1 MKIAYVIPGSGGSF
15 YCENCLRDIDLVNA
29 IRGLGHDVIIVPMYL
44 PFFAGDNDI
53 DGSLPLF
60 YGAIN
65 TYLMYKLPFLR
76 KAPAWFTRIFDSPAL
91 LHAAAKKAGSTRAV
105 TLGEMTISL
114 LQGEEGEHAVE
125 LNRLVS
131 TLHDD
136 VQPDL
141 VHLSNALLLGLAG
154 QIKQKLRVPLTCS
167 LQDEDTWV
175 DAMHSHHAEQVWRM
189 MSEKAEYV
197 DAFFPVSRYYARK
210 MQNLMH
216 LPEERLHVAHVGVD
230 TELFKPGEPSFN
242 PPVIGF
248 LSRMSES
255 LGLGLLAEAFIH
267 LKRDPSLSDARLHI
281 SGGQTS
287 DDSKFIATMTKRFK
301 AEGVL
306 KDVEIVQDFDKESRI
321 RFLSNLSVL
330 SVPALT
336 EHAFGSYV
344 FEAMALGIPVA
355 QPELGAFPELI
366 GETGGGI
373 VYSPNDVE
381 MLTTS
386 LKSILCN
393 HEKATE
399 LGKQGS
405 KTVHRK
411 FGLKTT
417 ARKILDVYQSC
428 LMKK

>member
-15 YCENCLRDIDLVNA
+15 YCENCLRDIELVNS
-29 IRGLGHDVIIVPMYL
+29 IRELCHDVIIVPMYL
-44 PFFAGDNDI
+44 PFFAGDNEI
-53 DGSLPLF
+53 DGTLPLF

-76 KAPAWFTRIFDSPAL
+76 KAPAWFTKIFDSPAL

-125 LNRLVS
+125 LNRLVN
-131 TLHDD
+131 TLHHD
-136 VQPDL
+136 VKPDL

-154 QIKQKLRVPLTCS
+154 QIKQKLRIPLTCS

-175 DAMHSHHAEQVWRM
+175 DAMHSNHAEQVWRM
-189 MSEKAEYV
+189 MSEKAEYI
-197 DAFFPVSRYYARK
+197 DAFIPVSRFYAEK
-210 MQNLMH
+210 MRDRMSI
-216 LPEERLHVAHVGVD
+216 PKERLHVSYIGIN
-230 TELFKPGEPSFN
+230 LNQYKPGKLSFD

-248 LSRMSES
+248 LSRISES
-255 LGLGLLAEAFIH
+255 QGMGLLAQAFIN
-267 LKRDPSLSDARLHI
+267 LKKEKPLSKTRLRI
-281 SGGQTS
+281 SGGQTG
-287 DDSKFIATMTKRFK
+287 DDRRFISSMMKRFK

-306 KDVEIVQDFDKESRI
+306 KDVEIVRDFDKESRI
-321 RFLSNLSVL
+321 RFLSSLTVL
-330 SVPALT
+330 SVPALS
-336 EHAFGSYV
+336 EHAFGSYL
-344 FEAMALGIPVA
+344 FEAIALGIPVV

-381 MLTTS
+381 MLTMS

-405 KTVHRK
+405 KTVQRK

-417 ARKILDVYQSC
+417 AQQILDIYQSC